1 MINRMPGKI
10 RINRISDQIKQE
22 LARIIDQKV
31 KDPRKGFI
39 TVTRVRMS
47 SDLKL
52 ASVYFSVL
60 GVNEKPT
67 ESLEVLNRAKA
78 FLRLQLG
85 ERLNLRYLPELR
97 FFYDDTLE
105 YSDHITRLLKK
116 IHDDEDIE

>member
-1 MINRMPGKI
+1 MPGKI